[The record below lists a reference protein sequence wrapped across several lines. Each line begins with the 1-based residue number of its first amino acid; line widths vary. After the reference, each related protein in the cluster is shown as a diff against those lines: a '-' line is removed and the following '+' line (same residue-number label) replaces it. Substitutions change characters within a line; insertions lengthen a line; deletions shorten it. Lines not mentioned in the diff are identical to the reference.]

1 MRLFKYYSLRLLI
14 LLSYA
19 IGIGIVITVIFGTV
33 LMVDYYAKEI
43 FNEKIRL
50 SLGWLLGL
58 FLSGLVI
65 LGLKRLL
72 PYLEKLEDFTKR
84 FKIEK

>member
-14 LLSYA
+14 LFTYA
-19 IGIGIVITVIFGTV
+19 LGIGIVITVTFGT
-33 LMVDYYAKEI
+33 LLIVDYYAKEI
-43 FNEKIRL
+43 INEKIRQ

-58 FLSGLVI
+58 FLSGLIV

-72 PYLEKLEDFTKR
+72 PYLEKLDDFAKR
-84 FKIEK
+84 LKKEK

>member
-1 MRLFKYYSLRLLI
+1 MILFKYYSLRLLI

-19 IGIGIVITVIFGTV
+19 LGIGIVITVIFGTV

-43 FNEKIRL
+43 FNEEIRL

-58 FLSGLVI
+58 FLGGLII
-65 LGLKRLL
+65 LGIKRLL
-72 PYLEKLEDFTKR
+72 PYLEKLEDFAKR
-84 FKIEK
+84 LNREK

>member
-14 LLSYA
+14 LITYA
-19 IGIGIVITVIFGTV
+19 LVIGIVITITFGT
-33 LMVDYYAKEI
+33 LLIVDYYAKEI
-43 FNEKIRL
+43 ITEKIRL

-72 PYLEKLEDFTKR
+72 AYLEKLEDFTKR

>member
-14 LLSYA
+14 LFTYA
-19 IGIGIVITVIFGTV
+19 LGIGIVITVTFGT
-33 LMVDYYAKEI
+33 LLIVDYYAKEI
-43 FNEKIRL
+43 ITQKIRL

-58 FLSGLVI
+58 FLSSLVI

-72 PYLEKLEDFTKR
+72 PYLEKLDDFAKSL
-84 FKIEK
+84 KKEK

>member
-14 LLSYA
+14 LITYA
-19 IGIGIVITVIFGTV
+19 LGIGIVITITFGT
-33 LMVDYYAKEI
+33 LLIVDYYAKEI
-43 FNEKIRL
+43 ITEKIRL

-65 LGLKRLL
+65 LGIKRLL
-72 PYLEKLEDFTKR
+72 PYLEKLDDFAKR